1 MKKFIKIFF
10 ISLLSLLGVLIV
22 AISVVIWIVFT
33 PERITPIVRKQA
45 AKYITCKSEIGSVE
59 LTFFSTFPNF
69 GLKVRDFALIN
80 PVTGSMSDTL
90 VRVNELVG
98 VVDAKAYWKKKDII
112 LIGLEMNGGS
122 VNIYSDSLGHTNYN
136 IMPPDT
142 NPVPAAA
149 SETELPFIDIR
160 NIEVKNV
167 SLHYN
172 DLSLKLNTVIRNLS
186 AKING
191 KISRDSISGN
201 VTVNTSMMSLQYDG
215 EKLNTEIQ

>member
-10 ISLLSLLGVLIV
+10 ISLLSLLGVLII
-22 AISVVIWIVFT
+22 AIGIVIWIVFT
-33 PERITPIVRKQA
+33 PERITPIVRRQA

-69 GLKVRDFALIN
+69 GLKVRNFTLIN
-80 PVTGSMSDTL
+80 PVTSSMSDTL

-112 LIGLEMNGGS
+112 LIGLELNGGS
-122 VNIYSDSLGHTNYN
+122 VNVYSDSLGHTNYN
-136 IMPPDT
+136 IMPADT
-142 NPVPAAA
+142 NQVPAAA
-149 SETELPFIDIR
+149 SESALPFIDIR

-172 DLSLKLNTVIRNLS
+172 DLSLKLNTLIRNLS
-186 AKING
+186 AKIKG
-191 KISRDSISGN
+191 KVSRDSISGN
-201 VTVNTSMMSLQYDG
+201 ITVNT
-215 EKLNTEIQ
+215 